1 MEDNYTFNVDIE
13 TQKSTTSVASLRKEV
28 KDLKDQLLNLEEGT
42 ESYNRVLQECANK
55 THALKEMQ
63 EEVRASAADVGER
76 LGNMSRTLAG
86 VSGGVQVVTSGL
98 SLMGVEMGK
107 DNELMKTLMSLMS
120 MTQGFQAIDSGVK
133 AFARLTRGTK
143 MATIAQQGLNLA
155 VKAFPAIAIGAG
167 IGFVVSKLID
177 WANAADNARQ
187 KQKELNDEIQRQ
199 NQKQYEDAQNEA
211 LDEFLKGL
219 ARRRKEL
226 EADGKSRIE
235 IERQVRKEV
244 QEEYDKQAATL
255 RDANKQYR
263 QYREAREKIE
273 EYYAKRDQERGLS
286 RREKLT
292 RDSTLESLDDHM
304 DDVSFTAVVASS
316 AVSKLRDV
324 ITDLDLDIRIL
335 GRDTKKAKEEGNKA
349 EKDTTTWL
357 TILNKIKGGVKSLED
372 EIKPELAEFWSSFAS
387 TEEDYIGSWEV
398 SDRLKK
404 LLDIESFTSI
414 TQEEAEQFWK
424 GMLDGNDQFLTQYE
438 QRLIEADEGREDQEV
453 ARLEREKKLNAARIQ
468 ILQDEIEY
476 YKFTANAEDDYLQQT
491 NRALIASLE
500 NEQKL
505 LDEQIKLEQYNKKR
519 IELETEYLLKSREI
533 QNQYGDTVEDFW
545 TELWEWQY
553 QNQWDS
559 FQKQY
564 ELNKARLEAEKAY
577 QEQLATLALEQGDQD
592 TLQAAY
598 ERLAEITDEL
608 NNLDLSKS
616 KATFKAWGDSVVKIL
631 GNVTSVMGS
640 LMSYYATVTDEAVAD
655 LEDKLNE
662 GLISQE
668 EYDAQSEKLKEEQ
681 FERNK
686 QFQIAQALINGAAG
700 IVQIIGDASL
710 PSYWAKLAA
719 IAATTLTT
727 GIEIAAIQAQ
737 HYHGGKAS
745 GGSSSGSGNGEN
757 WINVA
762 PAYQMNDGTGQA
774 QMTGAALGE
783 QLNSQRVYILES
795 DIQSSN
801 RRVQVRESN
810 TRF

>member
-42 ESYNRVLQECANK
+42 EDYNKVLQECADK

-107 DNELMKTLMSLMS
+107 DNELMKTLVSLMS

-143 MATIAQQGLNLA
+143 MATIAQKGLAVA
-155 VKAFPAIAIGAG
+155 VKAVPYVAIAAG
-167 IGFVVSKLID
+167 IYAVVKGLINWADAANDAYNAQVKLNKEARNAALQAAAEAADEQVKALQDSIAKKTRMWNAEGKTQLEIARRTLKLLQEEENKALQKRNAALEEQRKIQEEVARRGGWGNFADDYYHSLMDTQQRVMDEANSFVSKLKPLMEE
-177 WANAADNARQ
+177 AR
-187 KQKELNDEIQRQ
+187 EDIQV
-199 NQKQYEDAQNEA
+199 
-211 LDEFLKGL
+211 FTT
-219 ARRRKEL
+219 
-226 EADGKSRIE
+226 
-235 IERQVRKEV
+235 
-244 QEEYDKQAATL
+244 QAAT
-255 RDANKQYR
+255 DAARK
-263 QYREAREKIE
+263 AREE
-273 EYYAKRDQERGLS
+273 AQ
-286 RREKLT
+286 
-292 RDSTLESLDDHM
+292 
-304 DDVSFTAVVASS
+304 
-316 AVSKLRDV
+316 
-324 ITDLDLDIRIL
+324 
-335 GRDTKKAKEEGNKA
+335 KA
-349 EKDTTTWL
+349 EKDSTTWL
-357 TILNKIKGGVKSLED
+357 TILNKIKEGVKKLGD
-372 EIKPELAEFWSSFAS
+372 EIKPELAEFWSSFAN
-387 TEEDYIGSWEV
+387 TEENYIGSWEV

-404 LLDIESFTSI
+404 LLDIKSFTSI

-424 GMLDGNDQFLTQYE
+424 EMLDGNDHYLTQYE
-438 QRLIEADEGREDQEV
+438 QDLIEADKDREDKEV
-453 ARLEREKKLNAARIQ
+453 ARLEREKKLNEARIKM
-468 ILQDEIEY
+468 LQDENEY
-476 YKFTANAEDDYLQQT
+476 YKFTAKAEDDYLQQT
-491 NRALIASLE
+491 NRALIATLE

-505 LDEQIKLEQYNKKR
+505 LDEQIKLEQYNEKR
-519 IELETEYLLKSREI
+519 LELETAYLLKSREI
-533 QNQYGDTVEDFW
+533 QNQYRDTVEDFW

-564 ELNKARLEAEKAY
+564 ELNKARLEAEKTY
-577 QEQLATLALEQGDQD
+577 QEQLATLALEQGDKD
-592 TLQAAY
+592 ALQAAY
-598 ERLAEITDEL
+598 ERLAEITEEL

-616 KATFKAWGDSVVKIL
+616 KATFKAWGDSIVKIL
-631 GNVTSVMGS
+631 GNVTDVMGS
-640 LMSYYATVTDEAVAD
+640 LMSYYQTQTDEAVAD
-655 LEDKLNE
+655 LEDKLEQN
-662 GLISQE
+662 IIDQE
-668 EYDAQSEKLKEEQ
+668 TYDKESEKLKEEQ

-719 IAATTLTT
+719 IATTTLTT
-727 GIEIAAIQAQ
+727 GIEIAAIRAQ
-737 HYHGGKAS
+737 HYHGGKS
-745 GGSSSGSGNGEN
+745 GGSSSGNSGNGEN

-762 PAYQMNDGTGQA
+762 PAYQMNDGTNATTDRLDQISSN
-774 QMTGAALGE
+774 QT
-783 QLNSQRVYILES
+783 SQRVYILES
-795 DIQSSN
+795 DIQASN